1 MAFSN
6 DNNDNIDNTNNTSI
20 LANLFNR
27 LFGYDDKSD
36 DKTVIPRQIL
46 CTGKWREFNA
56 RRLLLQAV
64 LDHPVT
70 TLTQEQE
77 AILQSECACDIM
89 FNQGYFDEHC
99 NSEGEYTLYIG
110 AGRGSTQ
117 MTVRNHKGGFVEA
130 FNVETGYPRNGSPNI
145 ELLRA
150 TALKVFELYANNIK
164 FITGF
169 DSIYHVLKKNCPV
182 IPDESVLPNEIT
194 TTGKDFYMLGY
205 LTDLFDNTPMIVV
218 RNFTTRD
225 SGMRKISFAT
235 GHDIMID
242 LGTGNANLVE
252 PSNGRQ
258 LATREL
264 PGDWMTNDES
274 LLLVCKAVSELLDEA
289 NEYDSL
295 EEDSCEEDSCE
306 EDSDNE

>member
-1 MAFSN
+1 MNFIN
-6 DNNDNIDNTNNTSI
+6 DNTSDTGIIAKLLNMLFGNDNTTN
-20 LANLFNR
+20 
-27 LFGYDDKSD
+27 
-36 DKTVIPRQIL
+36 DKTVISRRIL
-46 CTGKWREFNA
+46 CTGKWREFNM

-64 LDHPVT
+64 LGHPVT

-77 AILQSECACDIM
+77 GILQSECACDIM
-89 FNQGYFDEHC
+89 FNQGYFDECC

-130 FNVETGYPRNGSPNI
+130 FNVETGYPRDGSPNI

-150 TALKVFELYANNIK
+150 TALKVYERYADNIK

-169 DSIYHVLKKNCPV
+169 DSIYHVLKKKCPV
-182 IPDESVLPNEIT
+182 IPDESVLPSEIT
-194 TTGKDFYMLGY
+194 TTGADFNMLGY
-205 LTDLFDNTPMIVV
+205 ITNLYENTPMIVI
-218 RNFTTRD
+218 RNFITRD
-225 SGMRKISFAT
+225 GGVRKISFAT
-235 GHDIMID
+235 GHDLMID

-274 LLLVCKAVSELLDEA
+274 LLIVSKAVSELLEEA
-289 NEYDSL
+289 DEYDSM
-295 EEDSCEEDSCE
+295 EEDSCEEETDSE
-306 EDSDNE
+306 